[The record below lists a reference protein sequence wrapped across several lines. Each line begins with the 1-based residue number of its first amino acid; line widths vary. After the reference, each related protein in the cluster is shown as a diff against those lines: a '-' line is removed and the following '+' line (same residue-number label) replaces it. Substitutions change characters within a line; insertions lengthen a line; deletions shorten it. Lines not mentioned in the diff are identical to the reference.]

1 VLLGIWPGI
10 IEKIWPDIRLGLDA
24 LQHTRLW
31 GDSAADRLALFVA
44 VLVVPMGAGLAAR
57 RVPRVQDMLYGW
69 IIRAEQGLKGEWLY
83 LLAQRVL
90 AWATRGLRHSLQVVE
105 ESLPLGW
112 CLLWGL
118 ALVYYLLQR

>member
-1 VLLGIWPGI
+1 
-10 IEKIWPDIRLGLDA
+10 
-24 LQHTRLW
+24 
-31 GDSAADRLALFVA
+31 
-44 VLVVPMGAGLAAR
+44 MGAGLAAR